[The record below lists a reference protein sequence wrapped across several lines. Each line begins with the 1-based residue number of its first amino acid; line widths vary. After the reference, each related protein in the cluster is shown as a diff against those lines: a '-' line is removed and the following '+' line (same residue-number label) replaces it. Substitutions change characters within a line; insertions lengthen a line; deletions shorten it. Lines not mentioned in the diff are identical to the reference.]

1 MDMVSA
7 SASSSATKRKTTSF
21 HNEKMTLEDYLLL
34 MQSNFHL
41 HLTVAYLNQ
50 IISMHGYK
58 KIYKVPKAHL
68 SYAVGSLPLVDPTRL
83 TLKDYI
89 SPFKCC
95 ITSVET
101 LSSWKHTTSASAN
114 SVRPSHDVVQPYGF
128 ISAPNSASKTARPEK
143 KLVPKRKR
151 KRSPVAAGFARA
163 ALDSVLY
170 GSY

>member
-7 SASSSATKRKTTSF
+7 SASSSARKRKTTSF
-21 HNEKMTLEDYLLL
+21 HSKKMTLEDYLLL
-34 MQSNFHL
+34 IQSNFHL
-41 HLTVAYLNQ
+41 HLTVAHLNQ

-68 SYAVGSLPLVDPTRL
+68 SDTVGSLPLVDPARL
-83 TLKDYI
+83 KLRDYI
-89 SPFKCC
+89 SPFM
-95 ITSVET
+95 ITT
-101 LSSWKHTTSASAN
+101 LE
-114 SVRPSHDVVQPYGF
+114 DVVTDLADLNWKKPYGF
-128 ISAPNSASKTARPEK
+128 ISAPNSTSKTARPEK